1 MHLSN
6 QREEN
11 EVTTMKITSRFV
23 QLNYLALLVLCQ
35 IVKAARF
42 LMAVLRL
49 VFLWEKSSSKY
60 NYRKVSLRL
69 P

>member
-49 VFLWEKSSSKY
+49 VFFMGEK
-60 NYRKVSLRL
+60 LL
-69 P
+69 